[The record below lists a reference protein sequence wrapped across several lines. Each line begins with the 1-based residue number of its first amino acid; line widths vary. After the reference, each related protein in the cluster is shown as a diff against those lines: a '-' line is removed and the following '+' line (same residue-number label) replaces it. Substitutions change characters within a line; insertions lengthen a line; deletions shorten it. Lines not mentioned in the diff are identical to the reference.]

1 MNSEQAPVTISLRE
15 IGLSFLR
22 LGAIA
27 FGGPA
32 AHIAM
37 MEDEFVKRKQWIAH
51 EHFLDMLGVTNLIPG
66 PNSTQMAIH
75 IGYVKGGWKGLI
87 VAGACFIVPA
97 VAITLVFA
105 YGYVAY
111 GSTPSFAPFIA
122 GIRAA
127 VITVILGAV
136 YRLGKPMLKNR
147 FMVVTGLSVAVCS
160 LFGLDTIALLFGAGI
175 AGMLWNNRNRILN
188 ITEKEVLSSFAGAL
202 AFVMIVTT
210 GAAAGIANDAT
221 TTSLGLYFL
230 KIGSV
235 LYGSGYVLVAFLQ
248 AGLVDAHH
256 WLTQSQL
263 LDAVAIGQFTPGP
276 VLSTATFIGY
286 VILGLPGAAVATL
299 GIFLPSFIFV
309 AAVGPFIPKLR
320 KSPAMKGFLD
330 GVNAAALGLMLAVC
344 YTLGSTV
351 LTNTS
356 AWIIFILAAI
366 AVFIR
371 NINTMWLMLGSAAA
385 GWLLSVFLK

>member
-1 MNSEQAPVTISLRE
+1 MNSDQPHSKLTLYE

-22 LGAIA
+22 LGVTA

-37 MEDEFVKRKQWIAH
+37 MEDEFVKRRQWVTH

-75 IGYVKGGWKGLI
+75 IGYTKAGWRGLI
-87 VAGACFIVPA
+87 IAGACFIVPA

-105 YGYVAY
+105 YMYVAY
-111 GSTPSFAPFIA
+111 GTMPQFMPFMA

-127 VITVILGAV
+127 VITIILGAV
-136 YRLGKPMLKNR
+136 YRIGKPMLKKR
-147 FMVVTGLSVAVCS
+147 FMVVTGIGVAVGS
-160 LFGLDTIALLFGAGI
+160 LFGLDTIALLLGAGV
-175 AGMLWNNRNRILN
+175 AGMLWNNRNRIFN
-188 ITEKEVLSSFAGAL
+188 ITEKEVLSSFAGTSVLIL
-202 AFVMIVTT
+202 AAV
-210 GAAAGIANDAT
+210 GAT
-221 TTSLGLYFL
+221 TFIADNATLTDLGLYFL

-286 VILGLPGAAVATL
+286 VIFGLPGAGVATL
-299 GIFLPSFIFV
+299 GIFLPSFVFV

-320 KSPAMKGFLD
+320 KSPVMKGFLD

-344 YTLGSTV
+344 YMLGSTA
-351 LTNTS
+351 LTSTS
-356 AWIIFILAAI
+356 AWVIFVLAGV
-366 AVFIR
+366 AVFFR
-371 NINTMWLMLGSAAA
+371 NVNAAWLMLGSAAM
-385 GWLLSVFLK
+385 GWLLSL

>member
-1 MNSEQAPVTISLRE
+1 
-15 IGLSFLR
+15 
-22 LGAIA
+22 
-27 FGGPA
+27 
-32 AHIAM
+32 M